1 MTRDHSANYFMPMKS
16 KQTPAN
22 SGAAMVVGSSPS
34 FGNLVLRL
42 REHADRVAGGG
53 CSESSYDPETLQI
66 EHDAADE
73 IERLRGVLIEIRA
86 KFPAD
91 GTASAWAIA
100 TEGLWPS
107 SPNTQGLVTP
117 GTGLS
122 PEEGAA
128 SRRHQ

>member
-1 MTRDHSANYFMPMKS
+1 MKHEPENLTLAHEE
-16 KQTPAN
+16 TPA
-22 SGAAMVVGSSPS
+22 SRTDKGVGSGPWL
-34 FGNLVLRL
+34 GDLAPRL

-53 CSESSYDPETLQI
+53 PSNANYDPETLEI

-86 KFPAD
+86 KSPAD

-107 SPNTQGLVTP
+107 SPNAEGETRRPLAP
-117 GTGLS
+117 HS
-122 PEEGAA
+122 P
-128 SRRHQ
+128 

>member
-1 MTRDHSANYFMPMKS
+1 MRPNRNMQTGSQKTDGSA
-16 KQTPAN
+16 TLRC
-22 SGAAMVVGSSPS
+22 GDG

-107 SPNTQGLVTP
+107 SPNTADEQ
-117 GTGLS
+117 
-122 PEEGAA
+122 
-128 SRRHQ
+128 RRGKDSNHE

>member
-1 MTRDHSANYFMPMKS
+1 MN
-16 KQTPAN
+16 QTNTLQQKDGPAETLRS
-22 SGAAMVVGSSPS
+22 SGWLGDLAP
-34 FGNLVLRL
+34 RL

-53 CSESSYDPETLQI
+53 PSNANYDPETLEI

-107 SPNTQGLVTP
+107 SPNTQLGRA
-117 GTGLS
+117 
-122 PEEGAA
+122 E
-128 SRRHQ
+128 RRP

>member
-1 MTRDHSANYFMPMKS
+1 METITLTPPEQG
-16 KQTPAN
+16 QTAVLR
-22 SGAAMVVGSSPS
+22 SGEW
-34 FGNLVLRL
+34 FGDLAPRL

-53 CSESSYDPETLQI
+53 PSNANYDPETLEI

-86 KFPAD
+86 KCPAD

-107 SPNTQGLVTP
+107 SPNTKISHAPQ
-117 GTGLS
+117 S
-122 PEEGAA
+122 HE
-128 SRRHQ
+128 